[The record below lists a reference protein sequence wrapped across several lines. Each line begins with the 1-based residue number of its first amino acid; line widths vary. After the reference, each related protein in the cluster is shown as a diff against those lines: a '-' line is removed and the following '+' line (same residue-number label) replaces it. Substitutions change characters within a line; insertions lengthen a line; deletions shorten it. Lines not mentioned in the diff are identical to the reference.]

1 MSALSVIKVQ
11 FEKFFHSKLLNPLN
25 YDGRAPREIIQEYTR
40 VRAQSFKEMIIQSV
54 ESIEKKCIDER
65 DLYEQEIQK
74 RLNKRKLRTQEC
86 KVEKFKALDASW
98 DDSNVILDSSDMN
111 PCKGKVGQH
120 SGKDE
125 DERVL
130 LASLIENLK
139 VDIDEN
145 TNIHNDLKKANM
157 SLTLE
162 LNQSKLDLRDSKIE
176 LS

>member
-1 MSALSVIKVQ
+1 MNAS
-11 FEKFFHSKLLNPLN
+11 
-25 YDGRAPREIIQEYTR
+25 IQGMKATILG
-40 VRAQSFKEMIIQSV
+40 MIQM
-54 ESIEKKCIDER
+54 
-65 DLYEQEIQK
+65 LM
-74 RLNKRKLRTQEC
+74 
-86 KVEKFKALDASW
+86 

-176 LS
+176 LSRYKFCHTNHKEKEEAKLKCNWFTGRK